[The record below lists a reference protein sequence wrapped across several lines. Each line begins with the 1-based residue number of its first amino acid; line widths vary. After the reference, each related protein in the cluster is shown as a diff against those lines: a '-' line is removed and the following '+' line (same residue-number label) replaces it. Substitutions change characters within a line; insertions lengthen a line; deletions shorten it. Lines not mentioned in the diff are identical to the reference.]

1 MYQKAQQQ
9 DASQQSEDEETDSE
23 IECLDYDDLID
34 KRRILKQAQK
44 YLKNRD
50 DELKKRFEGRK

>member
-44 YLKNRD
+44 HLKNRD